1 MMITQLV
8 ENGRKKAD
16 QYWPSQTGK
25 RLRLTDD
32 LSVRFNTET
41 EIDGMFK
48 RSFTI
53 EHKGKF

>member
-1 MMITQLV
+1 MITQLV

-53 EHKGKF
+53 EHNGKF